1 MSFKLTKRQT
11 KAYDMAIN
19 GYKKVIVFGG
29 AIRWLPL
36 AEMWGG
42 KINEVVRPTGYC
54 LHYHH
59 YVYFIPSQDG

>member
-19 GYKKVIVFGG
+19 GYNKVIVFGG

-36 AEMWGG
+36 AEM
-42 KINEVVRPTGYC
+42 
-54 LHYHH
+54 
-59 YVYFIPSQDG
+59 